1 MQLPKTLVAHR
12 WQSWLLVTA
21 LLAVLVTA
29 LLVWDLTRN
38 LKTVIISE
46 TSRSLANAVKELSQE
61 LRQSG
66 MSSTLSGLER
76 NELDAA
82 LKKISYETLR
92 FYFDVEGG
100 YILDDDVIGHSFPT
114 YTEPG
119 SALKQ
124 PPFEHT
130 EVIAALEESRL
141 KGQVAERVETDGRDL
156 VIVSALANPNDR
168 IAAWSLR
175 RIINFSDTGE
185 LRKRYLLVAAMIVS
199 LISIVTVL
207 RLSFSLQ
214 NGFQLIRS
222 GLRRLESDLSY
233 RIPDQNRE
241 LAGFVEAINRM
252 AERRQALEAELRRED
267 RLRSMGRVVAGI
279 AHEIRNPLNS
289 IRLTARV
296 LARRVHDNS
305 AAKDQI
311 DIIIGE
317 IDRLDALLKSL
328 LQFRPEEAS
337 SVFRQ
342 PVLPIVQRSLAV
354 VQPHAKERG
363 VVVQL
368 EQPAFV
374 DASVDSDQL
383 QQALMNLLLNA
394 VDASEPGG
402 VVRIRMEAAN
412 GHVDIAV
419 EDNGP
424 GLSAESQEQVFEA
437 FYTTKPGGTGLG
449 LAVTKTVLERMGATI
464 QASNY
469 PNGARFTI
477 QLPTEATS

>member
-1 MQLPKTLVAHR
+1 MPSKNCRKNCVRVRCLQR
-12 WQSWLLVTA
+12 FR
-21 LLAVLVTA
+21 
-29 LLVWDLTRN
+29 VW
-38 LKTVIISE
+38 S
-46 TSRSLANAVKELSQE
+46 A
-61 LRQSG
+61 
-66 MSSTLSGLER
+66 

-82 LKKISYETLR
+82 LKKISYDTLR

-100 YILDDDVIGHSFPT
+100 YLLDNDVIGHSFPT

-124 PPFEHT
+124 PPIEHA

-141 KGQVAERVETDGRDL
+141 KGEVAERVMTDGRDL
-156 VIVSALANPNDR
+156 LIVSALANPNDR
-168 IAAWSLR
+168 VAAWSLR

-241 LAGFVEAINRM
+241 LAAFVQAINRM
-252 AERRQALEAELRRED
+252 AERRQTLEAELRRED

-305 AAKDQI
+305 AAKNQI

-328 LQFRPEEAS
+328 LLFRPDEANS
-337 SVFRQ
+337 FSVNRYF
-342 PVLPIVQRSLAV
+342 PLFSAHSRSCS
-354 VQPHAKERG
+354 PMPR
-363 VVVQL
+363 
-368 EQPAFV
+368 
-374 DASVDSDQL
+374 
-383 QQALMNLLLNA
+383 NA
-394 VDASEPGG
+394 V
-402 VVRIRMEAAN
+402 
-412 GHVDIAV
+412 
-419 EDNGP
+419 
-424 GLSAESQEQVFEA
+424 LSCNWNNPHLWTRQ
-437 FYTTKPGGTGLG
+437 
-449 LAVTKTVLERMGATI
+449 
-464 QASNY
+464 
-469 PNGARFTI
+469 
-477 QLPTEATS
+477 